1 METVI
6 QLINALSGLIVALS
20 ILIVVVRVFR

>member
-6 QLINALSGLIVALS
+6 QLINALTGFLVALS
-20 ILIVVVRVFR
+20 ILIAVIRALR

>member
-6 QLINALSGLIVALS
+6 QLINALSGFLVALS
-20 ILIVVVRVFR
+20 ILIVVIRALR